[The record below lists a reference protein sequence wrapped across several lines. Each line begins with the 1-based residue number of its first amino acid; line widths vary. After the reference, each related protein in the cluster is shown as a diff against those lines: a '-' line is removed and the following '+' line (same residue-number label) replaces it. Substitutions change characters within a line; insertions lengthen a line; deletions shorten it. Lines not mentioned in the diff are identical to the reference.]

1 MEDVTELAGPP
12 RTALR
17 IRARAMRW
25 LGSALVVGGLLALAW
40 VVTVWLWQ
48 DPFTAIYTHFE
59 QERLASS
66 YERRVQLFMETPA
79 KPAGPTVSD
88 ERRSVRVDARRYRL
102 ASSEGEA
109 IGKIRIPRIGL
120 NMVLVDGTSTDS
132 LKKGP
137 GRDLQTFMPGE
148 GQLVY
153 IAGHRTTYL
162 APFSKIDEIRAGD
175 PVTIELPYATF
186 VYRVTG
192 HVIVPANDLARLKSH
207 GREVLALQAC
217 HPRFFATER
226 YIVYATPERVIPR
239 RGRAYSFAH

>member
-1 MEDVTELAGPP
+1 MTDVTHVEPRELG
-12 RTALR
+12 
-17 IRARAMRW
+17 RAHLWSKLFRW
-25 LGSALVVGGLLALAW
+25 LGALFITLGILGLAW
-40 VVTVWLWQ
+40 VATVWVWQ

>member
-192 HVIVPANDLARLKSH
+192 HVIVPANDLAVEGPGTVGVGGH
-207 GREVLALQAC
+207 QFVPDEAVVDRE
-217 HPRFFATER
+217 E
-226 YIVYATPERVIPR
+226 TPSGCAGLRASR
-239 RGRAYSFAH
+239 R